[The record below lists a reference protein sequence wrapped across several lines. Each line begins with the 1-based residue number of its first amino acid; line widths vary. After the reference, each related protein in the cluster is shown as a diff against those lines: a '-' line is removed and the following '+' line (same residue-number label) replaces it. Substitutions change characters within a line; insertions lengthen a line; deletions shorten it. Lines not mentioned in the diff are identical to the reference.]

1 MSEEIKA
8 KPIEDEN
15 LSTAEKET
23 KALKKIGADTG
34 IDTVTKVDLRQPLNK
49 EEDAVQEQS
58 TDEVSVRN
66 ESSASEEVQEKNKT
80 QPEEPAGENQEEKEE
95 VIIEEVQQSQ
105 QVKEEPAAE
114 EAKAEEPAAEE
125 YPTQQ
130 SPAPKQP
137 EINIPEGILELV
149 NFMNETGGSMEDYIR
164 LNKNYGEL
172 DNTDL
177 IKEYYSATK
186 PHLTSDEINFLIEDN
201 YSFDKEVDDSIDIKR
216 KELAYKEE
224 TAKAKQYL
232 ENQKNQ
238 YYKEVKNTGGLSRE
252 QQKAVDFFNRYNTEQ
267 QEIAQQQEKATNQF
281 KLKTNEVFNQEFKG
295 FDFNVDNKIFKYKLK
310 DVDNVKNTQMDVMN
324 VIGSYLD
331 NNNTLKD
338 GYGYHKALFAA
349 KNADSIANHFYQL
362 GKTEAVKEIAAE
374 SKNINMDPRQTS
386 SGIVESGGIKVRAIS
401 GDDSSKLRI
410 KLKK

>member
-8 KPIEDEN
+8 KVVEDEN
-15 LSTAEKET
+15 PSTAEKET
-23 KALKKIGADTG
+23 KVLKKMGLDTG
-34 IDTVTKVDLRQPLNK
+34 AETVTKVDLRKPK
-49 EEDAVQEQS
+49 EEKDAIQEQS
-58 TDEVSVRN
+58 TDEVLIRN
-66 ESSASEEVQEKNKT
+66 ESSASEEVQEKNEA
-80 QPEEPAGENQEEKEE
+80 QPKKFTDESKEEKEA
-95 VIIEEVQQSQ
+95 VIEEVA
-105 QVKEEPAAE
+105 KEES
-114 EAKAEEPAAEE
+114 KKNQIKIEEPKEVIKKE
-125 YPTQQ
+125 
-130 SPAPKQP
+130 P
-137 EINIPEGILELV
+137 EINIPEGIADLV

-164 LNKNYGEL
+164 LNKNYEGL
-172 DNTDL
+172 DNKDL
-177 IKEYYSATK
+177 IKEYYATTK

-201 YSFDKEVDDSIDIKR
+201 YSFDKDIDDPLDIKR

-232 ENQKNQ
+232 ERQKNQ
-238 YYKEVKNTGGLSRE
+238 YYKEVKNTGSLSTE
-252 QQKAVDFFNRYNTEQ
+252 QQKAVNFFNRYNTEQ
-267 QEIAQQQEKATNQF
+267 QEIAHQQEKASNQF

-295 FDFNVDNKIFKYKLK
+295 FDFNIDNKTFKYKLK

-331 NNNTLKD
+331 ENRTLKD

-349 KNADSIANHFYQL
+349 RNADNIANHFYQL
-362 GKTEAVKEIAAE
+362 GKTEAVKEIASE

-386 SGIVESGGIKVRAIS
+386 SGVVESGGIKVRAIS

>member
-1 MSEEIKA
+1 MSEETKA
-8 KPIEDEN
+8 KVVEEEN
-15 LSTAEKET
+15 PSAAEKET
-23 KALKKIGADTG
+23 KALKKMGFDTG
-34 IDTVTKVDLRQPLNK
+34 VEEIAKVDLRKPK
-49 EEDAVQEQS
+49 EEKDATEEQS
-58 TDEVSVRN
+58 ADEVPVRDGS
-66 ESSASEEVQEKNKT
+66 EASEEVRKEDET
-80 QPEEPAGENQEEKEE
+80 QPEEPAGESQKEEEKEE
-95 VIIEEVQQSQ
+95 AIVEEVEKTEQTQEEP
-105 QVKEEPAAE
+105 VKEEQPI
-114 EAKAEEPAAEE
+114 
-125 YPTQQ
+125 QQ
-130 SPAPKQP
+130 SPPVEQP
-137 EINIPEGILELV
+137 EINVPEGVLELV

-164 LNKNYGEL
+164 LNKNYGDL
-172 DNTDL
+172 DNKDL
-177 IKEYYSATK
+177 IKEYYSITK
-186 PHLTSDEINFLIEDN
+186 PHLTSDEANFLIEDN
-201 YSFDKEVDDSIDIKR
+201 YSFDKEIDDPIDIKR

-224 TAKAKQYL
+224 VAKAKQYL
-232 ENQKNQ
+232 ESQKNQ

-295 FDFNVDNKIFKYKLK
+295 FDFNIDNKTFRYKLK

-331 NNNTLKD
+331 ENRTLKD

-386 SGIVESGGIKVRAIS
+386 SGVVESGGIKVRAIS

>member
-8 KPIEDEN
+8 KVVEDEN
-15 LSTAEKET
+15 PSTAEKET
-23 KALKKIGADTG
+23 KALKKMGLDTG
-34 IDTVTKVDLRQPLNK
+34 AETITKVDLRQPK
-49 EEDAVQEQS
+49 QEENATEEQS
-58 TDEVSVRN
+58 TDEVPVRDGS
-66 ESSASEEVQEKNKT
+66 ETSEEVREENET
-80 QPEEPAGENQEEKEE
+80 QPEEPAGESQEEEKKEE
-95 VIIEEVQQSQ
+95 AIIEEVQTPQKTQEEPIEEEQPVQQSQ
-105 QVKEEPAAE
+105 PVE
-114 EAKAEEPAAEE
+114 
-125 YPTQQ
+125 
-130 SPAPKQP
+130 QP
-137 EINIPEGILELV
+137 EINVPEGVLELV

-164 LNKNYGEL
+164 LNKNYGDL
-172 DNTDL
+172 DNKDL
-177 IKEYYSATK
+177 IKEYYSITK
-186 PHLTSDEINFLIEDN
+186 PHLTSDEANFLIEDN
-201 YSFDKEVDDSIDIKR
+201 YSFDKEIDDPLDIKR

-224 TAKAKQYL
+224 VAKAKQYL
-232 ENQKNQ
+232 EGQKNQ
-238 YYKEVKNTGGLSRE
+238 YYKEVKNTGGLSKE

-267 QEIAQQQEKATNQF
+267 HEIAQQQEKATNQF

-295 FDFNVDNKIFKYKLK
+295 FDFNVDNKTFKYKLK

-331 NNNTLKD
+331 DNRTLKD

-386 SGIVESGGIKVRAIS
+386 SGVVESGGIKVRAIS

>member
-8 KPIEDEN
+8 KVVEDEN
-15 LSTAEKET
+15 PSTAEKET
-23 KALKKIGADTG
+23 KALKKMGLDTG
-34 IDTVTKVDLRQPLNK
+34 AETITKVDLRTPK
-49 EEDAVQEQS
+49 EEKNATKEQS
-58 TDEVSVRN
+58 ADEVPVRDGS
-66 ESSASEEVQEKNKT
+66 EASEEVREENET
-80 QPEEPAGENQEEKEE
+80 QPEEPAGESQEEEKKEE
-95 VIIEEVQQSQ
+95 AIIEEVQTPQKTQEEPIEEEQPVQQSQ
-105 QVKEEPAAE
+105 PVE
-114 EAKAEEPAAEE
+114 
-125 YPTQQ
+125 
-130 SPAPKQP
+130 QP
-137 EINIPEGILELV
+137 EINVPEGVLELV

-164 LNKNYGEL
+164 LNKNYGDL
-172 DNTDL
+172 DNKDL
-177 IKEYYSATK
+177 IKEYYSITK
-186 PHLTSDEINFLIEDN
+186 PHLTSDEANFLIEDN
-201 YSFDKEVDDSIDIKR
+201 YSFDKEIDDPLDIKR

-224 TAKAKQYL
+224 VAKAKQYL
-232 ENQKNQ
+232 EGQKNQ
-238 YYKEVKNTGGLSRE
+238 YYKEVKNTGGLSKE
-252 QQKAVDFFNRYNTEQ
+252 QQKAIDFFNRYNTEQ
-267 QEIAQQQEKATNQF
+267 HEIAQQQEKATNQF

-295 FDFNVDNKIFKYKLK
+295 FDFNVDNKTFKYKLK

-331 NNNTLKD
+331 DNRTLKD

-386 SGIVESGGIKVRAIS
+386 SGVVESGGIKVRAIS